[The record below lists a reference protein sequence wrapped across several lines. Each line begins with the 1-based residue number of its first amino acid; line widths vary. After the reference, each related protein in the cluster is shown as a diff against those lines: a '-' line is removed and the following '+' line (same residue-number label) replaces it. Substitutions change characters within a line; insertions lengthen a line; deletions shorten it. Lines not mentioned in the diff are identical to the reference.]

1 MVSSFSFL
9 LTKPLVHPANQFIRE
24 LFFFLF
30 LVHSYRLRLDTVDTI
45 FLPHILLC
53 RGGFY
58 LLVPFFLHIY
68 FVLVDDAHDRLP
80 FFFSLSLLA
89 GDSMNSFP

>member
-9 LTKPLVHPANQFIRE
+9 LTKPLVHPANQSIRE
-24 LFFFLF
+24 LFSFFLYIC
-30 LVHSYRLRLDTVDTI
+30 YRLRLDTVDTI

-80 FFFSLSLLA
+80 FFSSLSLLA
-89 GDSMNSFP
+89 GGSMK